1 MEIANCRL
9 RASLACLV
17 GTALFRRAMQIL
29 TVGMDR
35 PAFWELASL
44 SARATLIATLGKS
57 AFPVKLA
64 EFASNVPRVVLA
76 AAVAAAPPATT
87 LKAASAGQYDG
98 AL

>member
-9 RASLACLV
+9 RASLAFLV
-17 GTALFRRAMQIL
+17 GTALFKRAMQIL

-35 PAFWELASL
+35 PAFLELVSL

-57 AFPVKLA
+57 AVAVKLA
-64 EFASNVPRVVLA
+64 EFAFNLPRVALA
-76 AAVAAAPPATT
+76 AVVAAAPPATT
-87 LKAASAGQYDG
+87 PRAPSAEQYDG

>member
-1 MEIANCRL
+1 
-9 RASLACLV
+9 
-17 GTALFRRAMQIL
+17 MQIL

-44 SARATLIATLGKS
+44 SARATLIATGGKS

-64 EFASNVPRVVLA
+64 EFASNVPRLVLA
-76 AAVAAAPPATT
+76 AVAVAAAPPATT